1 MEIKLTKTTKKI
13 TREKCGDCYYN
24 GDCSINLKTC
34 PYLNKSKVMEE

>member
-13 TREKCGDCYYN
+13 TREKCDCYYN

-34 PYLNKSKVMEE
+34 PYLKKPKVMEE